1 MGLWDRQKDWKE
13 IDEGIGRYG
22 KKSNRVLPELSNLK
36 VAPKNSQG
44 FFARI
49 RLFIKHLLKL

>member
-1 MGLWDRQKDWKE
+1 MGTWDRQKEWKE
-13 IDEGIGRYG
+13 IDESGRYR
-22 KKSNRVLPELSNLK
+22 KKSNKVLPELSNLK

-49 RLFIKHLLKL
+49 KLYIKNLLKL